1 MQVKPVFGD
10 YGRIGIDI
18 LNLDQCFLSCKGGRG
33 QIKKEIGEGNIIT
46 VSASIDTK
54 CTFNLLQGF
63 LEEQKSWEFRN
74 FLRKTWEEE

>member
-1 MQVKPVFGD
+1 MQVKPVFWG

-46 VSASIDTK
+46 VSAS
-54 CTFNLLQGF
+54 
-63 LEEQKSWEFRN
+63 RH
-74 FLRKTWEEE
+74 

>member
-10 YGRIGIDI
+10 YGRIGIDV

-46 VSASIDTK
+46 VHLDTK